1 MGTHPSV
8 NTACIHIPLTEMFH
22 AQHERA
28 EVLRFSQTKTEWMR
42 AAERGW
48 EAEAESS
55 IPWYLSCSKNSK
67 TGTVEIW
74 VVLLK
79 DPASSPPRSP
89 AQKDGG
95 WRLANLCVYD
105 RSRRP
110 HNVRMWWILMTTE
123 RFPAIRE
130 KKKNVL
136 KLPSL
141 SSVVSLGLSVKRLF
155 ALYTCFCFLPKP
167 AAMTW
172 GNVTA
177 STVHKKNENTT
188 IVF

>member
-1 MGTHPSV
+1 MHNTSEQRFWDSAKLRQNGWEQRSEDERRRQSPASPDIWAALKIARLELWRYELYSWKTPHPL
-8 NTACIHIPLTEMFH
+8 HRG
-22 AQHERA
+22 AQHKR
-28 EVLRFSQTKTEWMR
+28 TEAGVWP
-42 AAERGW
+42 
-48 EAEAESS
+48 
-55 IPWYLSCSKNSK
+55 ICVFT
-67 TGTVEIW
+67 TGV
-74 VVLLK
+74 
-79 DPASSPPRSP
+79 
-89 AQKDGG
+89 GG
-95 WRLANLCVYD
+95 RT
-105 RSRRP
+105 
-110 HNVRMWWILMTTE
+110 NVRMWWILMTTE

-130 KKKNVL
+130 KKNVL